1 MEEYSKQRHQ
11 LLAAISDLFLKFGLR
26 STSMDDIANH
36 LKISKKTLYQQ
47 FSNKDDVVEQVF
59 LYRREKIIENTD
71 VNELIKRNPIEVIY
85 EIRNFMVSDLGSR
98 LPANHFDLKK
108 YHPAVYERIARHE
121 ETSTREFFIALLDH
135 GIKQKYFKEETDK
148 KLQLYLLSKQLH
160 FLKDPEIISKLEYP
174 LAVIISTIFS
184 NFIYAISTEKGIK
197 EFEKLKE
204 ETTW

>member
-204 ETTW
+204 ETT